1 MTVGGASAR
10 CPSTHRRFNEP
21 PHWPS
26 AYSTP
31 RDVRM
36 SKHLASLQLPLL
48 LRLAEQR
55 CGPCGASVEVH
66 RLADRRV
73 DAAVRRAR
81 RDRWLSSAP
90 AATIGAVASDALR
103 FGWGSVLASPTWSM
117 AILAIRLGEGQWA
130 RRRPAG
136 CPPSS
141 LSELCL
147 GVIVVLGFVA
157 DQTAEGIV
165 VEFRSLRNSSPAGA
179 VRRASATKAALGAAH
194 AGGVS
199 RRGGVGCSSAIWT
212 GCAARV
218 RRALTGRWPLDPLRR
233 SKRRL
238 RQRTHDYS
246 VNRRGRVAR
255 VAGQYR
261 HRPGRPTTGH
271 REPPARPRRR
281 SKRCHRTRTTRS
293 PAPVSRRSSAAR
305 STLTVATLCG
315 RP

>member
-1 MTVGGASAR
+1 M
-10 CPSTHRRFNEP
+10 C
-21 PHWPS
+21 
-26 AYSTP
+26 
-31 RDVRM
+31 
-36 SKHLASLQLPLL
+36 LL
-48 LRLAEQR
+48 LRSSWLTVEGDR
-55 CGPCGASVEVH
+55 HVGAAGVLH
-66 RLADRRV
+66 RRGRR
-73 DAAVRRAR
+73 AAV
-81 RDRWLSSAP
+81 
-90 AATIGAVASDALR
+90 AVASVWPLALR
-103 FGWGSVLASPTWSM
+103 SAIDTRRGPACCSVGANRQRSGARSGCPLAAPRRPHQQPPLGRSRVMLSDLDGEASSPAPTWSM

-194 AGGVS
+194 ARGVS